1 MKYKAKNTIKSLAVW
16 LLLISLVFGLSACA
30 EKKVVVEPATIIE
43 STDANISTPVQT
55 EPPAPSPEA
64 EQQASSGTGFNLA
77 DVPAYT
83 TEPYVTINNNVPY
96 FSADEI
102 TAVSFEEYPPLD
114 NLGRCRPCTASVGTD
129 LMPTE
134 KRGDISSVKPSGYKN
149 KPYDFVDQEY
159 VYNRCHLIAYMLAG
173 ENDNERNLITGT
185 RYLNTQGM
193 LPFEEKVSD
202 YVKNTGNHVMYRV
215 TPIFEGDNLVASGV
229 LMEAYSVEDNGSG
242 LQYNVYCYNV
252 QPGVEINYAT
262 GENWLANVEGEVETF
277 IVNTNSNKFH
287 LPNCDNA
294 ANISEKNKKVVE
306 STYQMLMKQGYSPCG
321 QCLGNRS

>member
-1 MKYKAKNTIKSLAVW
+1 VPFFTEGEKAHIDS
-16 LLLISLVFGLSACA
+16 F
-30 EKKVVVEPATIIE
+30 E
-43 STDANISTPVQT
+43 SYSELDALGRCGVAFANISK
-55 EPPAPSPEA
+55 
-64 EQQASSGTGFNLA
+64 
-77 DVPAYT
+77 
-83 TEPYVTINNNVPY
+83 
-96 FSADEI
+96 EI
-102 TAVSFEEYPPLD
+102 
-114 NLGRCRPCTASVGTD
+114 
-129 LMPTE
+129 MPTE
-134 KRGDISSVKPSGYKN
+134 ERGEIGSVKPSGWHTDNYH
-149 KPYDFVDQEY
+149 EY
-159 VYNRCHLIAYMLAG
+159 IDGNYLYNRCHLIAYMLAG

-294 ANISEKNKKVVE
+294 ASISEKNKKVVE

-321 QCLGNRS
+321 QCLGKRS